1 MKHRNKLSDRKWDS
15 ILRTMERRDF
25 IRITIGAGVATFAP
39 RFVSAAAGKPYKL
52 GLGVATFAPRF
63 VSAAA
68 GKPYKLGLLLPVT
81 GTGAN
86 YADGAIKAVM
96 NATAEINSRGGLL
109 GKHPIEVSYRD
120 THTKPDV
127 AAREARDV
135 ISRDNVQTVAPRRNQ
150 QQLEDRQRELH
161 ALHLPVLPQQPHAVR
176 LGGGGGRRDD
186 QGKWLE
192 DLCHDRSG
200 L

>member
-52 GLGVATFAPRF
+52 GL
-63 VSAAA
+63 
-68 GKPYKLGLLLPVT
+68 LLPVT

-96 NATAEINSRGGLL
+96 NATAEINSRGGFL

-127 AAREARDV
+127 AAREARDL
-135 ISRDNVQTVAPRRNQ
+135 IGRDNVQT
-150 QQLEDRQRELH
+150 REMLGH
-161 ALHLPVLPQQPHAVR
+161 YGARALY
-176 LGGGGGRRDD
+176 RRD
-186 QGKWLE
+186 Q
-192 DLCHDRSG
+192 RSPDAVAF
-200 L
+200 LFRKSLFAVPIQQ